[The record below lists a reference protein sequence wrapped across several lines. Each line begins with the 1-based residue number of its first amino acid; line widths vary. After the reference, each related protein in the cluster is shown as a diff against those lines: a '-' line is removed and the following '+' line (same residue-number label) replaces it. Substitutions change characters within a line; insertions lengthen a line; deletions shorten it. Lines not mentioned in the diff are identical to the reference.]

1 MYKKDI
7 DTRKPLI
14 CVVLIELL
22 KIEIRQHGNYSG
34 HLQEAKTT
42 PNLFIFLMSGF
53 NNYRYRALMRKVFV
67 VELGAWSFNMGG
79 DCL

>member
-1 MYKKDI
+1 MAI
-7 DTRKPLI
+7 
-14 CVVLIELL
+14 
-22 KIEIRQHGNYSG
+22 SG

-42 PNLFIFLMSGF
+42 QNLFIFLMSGF